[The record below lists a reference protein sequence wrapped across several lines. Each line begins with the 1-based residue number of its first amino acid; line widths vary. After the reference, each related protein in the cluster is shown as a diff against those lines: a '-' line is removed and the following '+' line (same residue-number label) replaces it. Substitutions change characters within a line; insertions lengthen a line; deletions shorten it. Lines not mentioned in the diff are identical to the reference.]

1 MRSPVKRIPN
11 GAVGSNPTP
20 FKKKAVVA
28 ELVYAHVLEACVLW
42 LESSSLSNC
51 SATRYKTE
59 IYMKVRP
66 SRVYNSVID
75 KVAKQ
80 EPKQVLGGKE
90 V

>member
-28 ELVYAHVLEACVLW
+28 ELVYAYVLEACVLW

-59 IYMKVRP
+59 IYMK
-66 SRVYNSVID
+66 YNSVID
-75 KVAKQ
+75 KVS
-80 EPKQVLGGKE
+80 KQVLGGKE

>member
-1 MRSPVKRIPN
+1 
-11 GAVGSNPTP
+11 
-20 FKKKAVVA
+20 
-28 ELVYAHVLEACVLW
+28 
-42 LESSSLSNC
+42 
-51 SATRYKTE
+51 
-59 IYMKVRP
+59 MKVRP